1 MFRASD
7 LLKETRL
14 EKAID
19 LEDVAKKLKV
29 PLKYLQAIENDERN
43 GFPEEP
49 YCSLIINDYSEF
61 LGLNGPD
68 IIRLFNRDF
77 DNQKKVSAKVKRI
90 FSFTP
95 QSTFALLTILS
106 LLIFSVYLVIEY
118 VRFNH
123 PPKITINWPQNQ
135 KTDQSVLY
143 LSGSTDPEATVR
155 VNQDL
160 VVVDVSGNFSKKI
173 DLVPGDNQIVI
184 ESTSQSGVSS
194 SVSHTLTFTPPNP
207 PPNTP
212 PE

>member
-19 LEDVAKKLKV
+19 LEDIAKKLKV

-43 GFPEEP
+43 GFPGEP

-95 QSTFALLTILS
+95 QSTFAILTILS

-118 VRFNH
+118 VRFNR
-123 PPKITINWPQNQ
+123 PPKITVNWPQNQ

-143 LSGSTDPEATVR
+143 LSGSTDPESTVR

-173 DLVPGDNQIVI
+173 NLVPGDNQITV
-184 ESTSQSGVSS
+184 ESTSHSGVSS
-194 SVSHTLTFTPPNP
+194 SVSRTLTFTPPNP
-207 PPNTP
+207 PP
-212 PE
+212 E